1 MSVGSG
7 IVFQSIRL
15 NPTRRTPVWVL
26 LLLATLLP
34 ATQAHAQLPSG
45 GGGVEPVVLDSV
57 DVEGNIRQ
65 ADLTIIDMG
74 GLNPGSAY
82 TIFDIQRAFKAM
94 WATGQFKDIRVR
106 VEGDV
111 GDGMVTL
118 IWEVDEQDLLRN
130 VAITGLTSVDP
141 GDITD
146 ETSLNN
152 WVSLL
157 TDSRARRQG
166 VDSGRIGNKGNS
178 FREHRGTHRARPE
191 SREGNR
197 PFPGRRR
204 GYTCHGGRCHVQW
217 EYDFSPTAT
226 CVEPCP

>member
-1 MSVGSG
+1 MSVGTG
-7 IVFQSIRL
+7 IVFQSICL

-34 ATQAHAQLPSG
+34 PTQAHAQLPSG
-45 GGGVEPVVLDSV
+45 GGVEPVVVDSV

-65 ADLTIIDMG
+65 ADLTIMDMG
-74 GLNPGSAY
+74 GLSPGSAY

-94 WATGQFKDIRVR
+94 WATGHFKDIRVR

-146 ETSLNN
+146 DTGLNTGF
-152 WVSLL
+152 SLL

-166 VDSGRIGNKGNS
+166 VDSGRIGHKGNS
-178 FREHRGTHRARPE
+178 FREHRGNASSA
-191 SREGNR
+191 SRIA
-197 PFPGRRR
+197 GRKSSFSWTSKRV
-204 GYTCHGGRCHVQW
+204 HVSRW
-217 EYDFSPTAT
+217 PMSRSVGIRFSPTAT